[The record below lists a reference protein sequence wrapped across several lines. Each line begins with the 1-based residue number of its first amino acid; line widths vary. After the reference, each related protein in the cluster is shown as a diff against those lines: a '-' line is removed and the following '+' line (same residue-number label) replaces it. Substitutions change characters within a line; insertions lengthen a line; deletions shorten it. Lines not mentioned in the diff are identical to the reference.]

1 MSEALL
7 SLVVLMIAMAIGV
20 GAAYAAAAPVP
31 EPGSIALLIT
41 GAVGLGG
48 AAWWLCARRR

>member
-1 MSEALL
+1 MRKAQL
-7 SLVVLMIAMAIGV
+7 SLVMSVIALVIGA
-20 GAAYAAAAPVP
+20 GTAYAAAEPVP

-48 AAWWLCARRR
+48 AAWWFRK